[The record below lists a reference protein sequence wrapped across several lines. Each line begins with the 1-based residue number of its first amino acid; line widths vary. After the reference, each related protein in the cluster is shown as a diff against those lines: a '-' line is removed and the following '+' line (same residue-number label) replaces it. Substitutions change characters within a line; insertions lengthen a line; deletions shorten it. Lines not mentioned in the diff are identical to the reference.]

1 VTFVSGGVI
10 AIADVDVERM
20 VKRSNPVLVSIFQI
34 TEPCFKEYAELDLK
48 QELISCGFCDVE
60 TVESDPKNQLFLAR
74 KP

>member
-1 VTFVSGGVI
+1 VSGGVI

-48 QELISCGFCDVE
+48 QELLACGFCNVEAVE
-60 TVESDPKNQLFLAR
+60 TDPKNRLFLAR